1 MAKKK
6 TCTERPGDK
15 LLVIRLSSIGDVA
28 MTIPVVYSLARQYHD
43 LQIHYLTNPQYAGLL
58 ASRPANV
65 EVLSADFA
73 GADAGMGGMHH
84 LLDRLDRENYTA
96 VADFHNVLRSWLIDW
111 HMRMAGKKV
120 KMLDKK
126 RNSRMSLVVNHAPQ
140 QPFYERY
147 AQVLEHLGYP
157 VKIDFTSVYGSERP
171 ASPIEV
177 KHPAVG
183 VAPFARYDMKIYP
196 LKAMRQVIDKLTER
210 GVTVYLFGGGERE
223 VTALEH
229 WARSREGCVCVA
241 GRHSIADELA
251 IMAQMD
257 LMIAMDSANL
267 HMASIAG
274 TRTIS
279 IWGCTVPYS
288 GYLDFTLKPEDAMCL
303 NLPCQPCTVVG
314 VNHCPMGHADCLR
327 KISPEMVAD
336 KAFEALGL

>member
-1 MAKKK
+1 MAKMK
-6 TCTERPGDK
+6 TSTERAAEK

-28 MTIPVVYSLARQYHD
+28 MTIPVVYSLARQYPD

-58 ASRPANV
+58 DCRPANV
-65 EVLSADFA
+65 EVITADFA
-73 GADAGMGGMHH
+73 GADGGIAGMHR

-126 RNSRMSLVVNHAPQ
+126 RNTRMSLVVNHSPQ

-147 AQVLEHLGYP
+147 AEVLEHLGYP
-157 VKIDFTSVYGSERP
+157 VKIEFHSVYGPERP
-171 ASPIEV
+171 APPFEV

-183 VAPFARYDMKIYP
+183 IAPFARYDMKIYP
-196 LKAMRQVIDKLTER
+196 LEAMRRAIDMLIER

-229 WARSREGCVCVA
+229 WARSRQGCMCVA

-267 HMASIAG
+267 HMAAIAG
-274 TRTIS
+274 ARTLS

-288 GYLDFTLKPEDAMCL
+288 GYLDFSLRPEDALCL

-314 VNHCPMGHADCLR
+314 VNHCPMGHAECLR
-327 KISPEMVAD
+327 QISPDTVAA
-336 KAFEALGL
+336 KALEALGL